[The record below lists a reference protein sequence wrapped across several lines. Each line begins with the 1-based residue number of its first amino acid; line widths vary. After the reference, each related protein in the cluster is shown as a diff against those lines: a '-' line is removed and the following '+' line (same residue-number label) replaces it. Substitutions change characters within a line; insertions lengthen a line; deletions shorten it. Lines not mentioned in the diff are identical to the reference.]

1 MVGEIAADIIG
12 KQLYG
17 KEVKDL
23 TEEEKQTINALS
35 QLASGLAVAAGGG
48 NIGDASAAISSS
60 KNAVENNYLN
70 SDEHQT
76 KKGLEY
82 KERKGILTDEEKME
96 LLELRLKDDSL
107 SDALINA
114 CIDVNSDEC
123 HVERQKA
130 YDALKTYKYLTYLNP
145 PNAQIGYQEIEHLLN
160 STSSEAN
167 KFRAIY
173 NGYVVSFKS
182 FGYSD
187 EEAQVMAGRTIAIM
201 MMINGLEG
209 HFALPIINRA
219 LKGSKLSTANESKTS
234 NITGK
239 LDKDYFESVYG
250 KENVQQ
256 GGGNYKET
264 KDNINNNHAANQQ
277 ANKSSNFDEHVVNEK
292 GLGNAGKG
300 TTNYKVQDLSKV
312 QDTALDLNNIRQA
325 TQDYLKSSYQDK
337 AVSYATASVTVNG
350 KTEYFLSVSGKAW
363 SGNAPTTVNI
373 GGVNYKVVVNDSKS
387 IPSVSTSTTQ
397 TNYNHAEQKLF
408 SYIQD
413 TYKGQNADINVA
425 VQNTSKYEP
434 GMCVGCGSTSQ
445 SFAEANKNFNINIFQ
460 GTTGKNP

>member
-1 MVGEIAADIIG
+1 MVGEVAADIIR

-23 TEEEKQTINALS
+23 TEAEKQTISALS

-48 NIGDASAAISSS
+48 NFGDASAAISSS

-114 CIDVNSDEC
+114 CTDVNSDEC
-123 HVERQKA
+123 HEERKKA
-130 YDALKTYKYLTYLNP
+130 YDALKTYKHLTYLNP

-167 KFRAIY
+167 EFRAIY

-187 EEAQVMAGRTIAIM
+187 EEAKVMAGRTIGIM
-201 MMINGLEG
+201 MMINGFEG
-209 HFALPIINRA
+209 HFTLPIINRA
-219 LKGSKLSTANESKTS
+219 LKGSKLLTANKSKTS

-264 KDNINNNHAANQQ
+264 KDNINNNQAANQQ
-277 ANKSSNFDEHVVNEK
+277 ANKNSNFDEHVVNEK

-300 TTNYKVQDLSKV
+300 TD
-312 QDTALDLNNIRQA
+312 
-325 TQDYLKSSYQDK
+325 
-337 AVSYATASVTVNG
+337 G
-350 KTEYFLSVSGKAW
+350 
-363 SGNAPTTVNI
+363 
-373 GGVNYKVVVNDSKS
+373 
-387 IPSVSTSTTQ
+387 VSTQTGTVVYSTNVSQ
-397 TNYNHAEQKLF
+397 QKQMRH
-408 SYIQD
+408 I
-413 TYKGQNADINVA
+413 
-425 VQNTSKYEP
+425 
-434 GMCVGCGSTSQ
+434 
-445 SFAEANKNFNINIFQ
+445 Q
-460 GTTGKNP
+460 GTAPAHQSYLNSLDDAQKVFGCL